1 MKQPK
6 RHSWMRC
13 FLPSGLWSPGVGQ
26 RRRHALHQAYFFF
39 PFTLHLQVPWFFPG
53 SLFFFYNLGLSNLKF
68 LLAVSGHSSDC
79 LSNKVPCCSTQK
91 IGVFTCFNFVLSP
104 SRVLLEHSSFTL
116 TNSLFIR
123 LCDYGH
129 SSTFY
134 PISPFFLP
142 LKDPG
147 WLLLYI
153 QR

>member
-1 MKQPK
+1 MDAVFSPVWSVEPWSRSEKK
-6 RHSWMRC
+6 ACTSSSLL
-13 FLPSGLWSPGVGQ
+13 FLS
-26 RRRHALHQAYFFF
+26 LHTAFA
-39 PFTLHLQVPWFFPG
+39 G
-53 SLFFFYNLGLSNLKF
+53 SLVFPRLSFFFYNLGLSNLKF

-79 LSNKVPCCSTQK
+79 LSNKVPCCSAQK
-91 IGVFTCFNFVLSP
+91 IGVFICFNFVLSP

-116 TNSLFIR
+116 TNSLFIP

>member
-1 MKQPK
+1 MHFIKLTF
-6 RHSWMRC
+6 S
-13 FLPSGLWSPGVGQ
+13 FPSHCIC
-26 RRRHALHQAYFFF
+26 R
-39 PFTLHLQVPWFFPG
+39 FPG
-53 SLFFFYNLGLSNLKF
+53 FSQALSLFFFFYNLGLSNLKF
-68 LLAVSGHSSDC
+68 LLAASGHSSDC
-79 LSNKVPCCSTQK
+79 LSNKVPCCSAQK
-91 IGVFTCFNFVLSP
+91 IGVFICFNFVLSP
-104 SRVLLEHSSFTL
+104 SRVLLEHPSFTL